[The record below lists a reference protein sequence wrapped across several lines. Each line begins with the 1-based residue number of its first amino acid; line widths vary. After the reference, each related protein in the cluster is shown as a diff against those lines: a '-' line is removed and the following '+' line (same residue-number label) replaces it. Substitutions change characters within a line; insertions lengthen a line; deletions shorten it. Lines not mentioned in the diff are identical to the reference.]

1 MYIKGR
7 DLGNHKIL
15 ESEGIFVSF
24 SSYPQM
30 VEETVSEKENDF
42 PGHTAD

>member
-1 MYIKGR
+1 MYIKGT

-15 ESEGIFVSF
+15 EREGIFVSF

-30 VEETVSEKENDF
+30 VEETVSEKEDDF
-42 PGHTAD
+42 PGHIAN